1 MVSVLQCGVV
11 VSLQEVSVPLH
22 DVPQE
27 EKLVREVGGGRLPS
41 MAEHELREGTVDV
54 EEREEE
60 PPEIARHPLTGRGH
74 L

>member
-11 VSLQEVSVPLH
+11 VSLKESFVLLH

-41 MAEHELREGTVDV
+41 VAEHELRDGNVDV
-54 EEREEE
+54 KERQIK
-60 PPEIARHPLTGRGH
+60 PPNKPALH
-74 L
+74 